1 MTTIAPEDERLF
13 GTEGFVVEAPE
24 GDLGWVEEVWVG
36 DANTPCALAVR
47 TVDGGQGLLIAKD
60 VLAVDR
66 EHHWV
71 VVSTRPALRELSA
84 PRLVA
89 AHDGQRGTFIAS
101 WMTTGRVLRPSRR
114 RRPWSVPLRSGS
126 EKVEREPKLWQAV
139 VVLLASIGLIVAVVI
154 ALAFLVARLVTGAAY

>member
-1 MTTIAPEDERLF
+1 MSTIAPEDERLY
-13 GTEGFVVEAPE
+13 GTEGFVVESPE
-24 GDLGWVEEVWVG
+24 GELGWVEEVWVR

-47 TVDGGQGLLIAKD
+47 TVDGGHGLLVAKD

-71 VVSTRPALRELSA
+71 VVSPHPALRELSP

-101 WMTTGRVLRPSRR
+101 WMTTGHVLRPSRR
-114 RRPWSVPLRSGS
+114 QRPWRFPLRSRS
-126 EKVEREPKLWQAV
+126 EKVEREPELWQAV
-139 VVLLASIGLIVAVVI
+139 TVLLTSIALIVAVVI
-154 ALAFLVARLVTGAAY
+154 VLAFLVAAS